1 MELFCVS
8 REAHLKIF
16 PNKTFPCK
24 GSQKPNQNKTIFL
37 LFQDGESK
45 AYEEEEG
52 EDPRRMEECEV
63 IDPID
68 IEKETIIARAAVRDM
83 EQGSSGVSGAVEAS
97 YR

>member
-1 MELFCVS
+1 MSVERLILRFFLTNPFLVK
-8 REAHLKIF
+8 AHK
-16 PNKTFPCK
+16 
-24 GSQKPNQNKTIFL
+24 NQNKTIFL